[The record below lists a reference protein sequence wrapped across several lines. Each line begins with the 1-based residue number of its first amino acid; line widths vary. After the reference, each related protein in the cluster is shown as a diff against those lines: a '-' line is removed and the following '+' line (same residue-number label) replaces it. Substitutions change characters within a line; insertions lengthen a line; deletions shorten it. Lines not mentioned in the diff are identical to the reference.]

1 MSHRVVTVQFSRSGP
16 REGVELDAALDY
28 QVRLDGGPP
37 STFRSPWTQQ
47 QLEQHIETLRNMGD
61 QQPTADHLKELGKE
75 LGAAIHAI
83 QGMEGKLARKHD
95 DEHLTVCWQLDYPEL
110 ARLPWELAT
119 SVQPPYRHLLDQEV
133 SFVRRVPAALEDAP
147 ANWPTGLNRTLRLL
161 FVWGEDKPDDVPH
174 AQHLPL
180 LQKTCEDYGVD
191 FVAREIPDIAAL
203 AGLCTDAKGN
213 PFHFVH
219 LLAHGARAENGE
231 WGLRLRNE
239 VATGEQLARAL
250 RSGGTTPAIAT
261 VSACDSANEK
271 DSSFGSVAYYLH
283 AYGIPFVVA
292 SQFRL
297 RKTASVVSADEVY
310 KSLLGGGDVR
320 DLLCGIRRQL
330 APAGNEAWANE
341 VIYSRYRYESLD
353 ELAVVAC
360 QQAALRRANGIEK
373 KARAAGEADWPAFI
387 GALDDETKKL
397 ADLVARLKAKGAE
410 PKALAETYGL
420 LGSMQRR
427 KARLRSKEDREELR
441 DALSW
446 YEQGMRADANSHYC
460 GINVVHLGLRLGD
473 QKKADEYLPLV
484 RFAAGSQGD
493 RDFWALATAGEL
505 EVYAGDENKAA
516 DLYRRFARAVAEK
529 VEGKAAIGD
538 ALAASKRQLDE
549 IAVLFAD
556 RDPIRRAAESAR
568 TVLESQISRH
578 V

>member
-1 MSHRVVTVQFSRSGP
+1 MSHRVVTVQFSRDGQ
-16 REGVELDAALDY
+16 REGVELDPDREY

-37 STFRSPWTQQ
+37 STFRPPWTQL
-47 QLEQHIETLRNMGD
+47 QLDEHVETLRNKGD
-61 QQPTADHLKELGKE
+61 QQPTADHLRELGKQ

-83 QGMEGKLARKHD
+83 RGMEGALARMSVN
-95 DEHLTVCWQLDYPEL
+95 EHLTVWWQLDYPEL

-119 SVQPPYRHLLDQEV
+119 SDQPPYRHLLDRDI
-133 SFVRRVPAALEDAP
+133 SFVRKVPAALEDVP

-180 LQKTCEDYGVD
+180 LRKTCEDYGVD
-191 FVAREIPDIAAL
+191 FVPREIPDVATL
-203 AGLCTDAKGN
+203 AGLCAEAKGN

-219 LLAHGARAENGE
+219 VLAHGARAGNGE
-231 WGLRLRNE
+231 WGLRLKNE
-239 VATGEQLARAL
+239 VATGEQIARAL

-261 VSACDSANEK
+261 LSACDSANEK

-283 AYGIPFVVA
+283 AYGVPFVVA

-320 DLLCGIRRQL
+320 DLLSGIRRQL

-341 VIYSRYRYESLD
+341 VVYSRYRYESLD

-360 QQAALRRANGIEK
+360 QQAALRRANAIERN
-373 KARAAGEADWPAFI
+373 ARAVEKAEWPAFI
-387 GALDDETKKL
+387 AALDEETRKL
-397 ADLVARLKAKGAE
+397 SDLATRLKASGAE

-420 LGSMQRR
+420 LASMQRR
-427 KARLRSKEDREELR
+427 KARLRSEEDDEELR
-441 DALSW
+441 DALFW
-446 YEQGMRADANSHYC
+446 YEKGLQADLNSHYC
-460 GINVVHLGLRLGD
+460 GINVVHLALRLRD
-473 QKKADEYLPLV
+473 QKKADEYQPVV
-484 RFAAGSQGD
+484 RLSARNQAE

-505 EVYAGDENKAA
+505 EVYAGDKEKAA
-516 DLYRRFARAVAEK
+516 DLYRRFAQAVAEK

-538 ALAASKRQLDE
+538 ALGASKRQLEE
-549 IAVLFAD
+549 IVVLFED
-556 RDPIRRAAESAR
+556 REPIRSAAEGSKRVFESAIR
-568 TVLESQISRH
+568 RNA
-578 V
+578 